1 METLNH
7 LTPEQLELQAK
18 QLLNEQLKQQLQPG
32 DQPIHEALLNPVY
45 HQAFAQ
51 AFVSASLKTPGVQ
64 TISEPLQRYLSQSV
78 LAPQVQQFNAKV
90 AAALAAQAQ
99 TPAQLAQQLLAPDV
113 LAIDED
119 DPKLAASE
127 ASDEA
132 VGDMTE
138 ATAAETDN
146 QSVAEIK
153 QQTAAE
159 SDLSEREPVAE
170 SSSVETQQHKATS
183 QSETAAV
190 AEHPA
195 QTENSSST
203 GQRASQ
209 TDSSAQTQ
217 KNTAQGTTTQAGS
230 TPAAESTSSA
240 SPVTEAP
247 QQAQVTTAPEN
258 RGQTINQ
265 IKSGEME
272 TGSPLANQALAA
284 LGGAMQELENAG
296 TALGKVTGA
305 LGLASAGSPSVKH
318 FDPVMGVDVHLLDCP
333 QPTPIPAPYIAMV
346 FDSGEYMA
354 EAAQACSAVGLG
366 GVAKVAGMLG
376 GSIYINQFHKG
387 MASSEM
393 KNMPHTP
400 WHNPGTFNEGE
411 IFMGSS
417 SVLTE
422 GEPFSYQALPG
433 LDCSMVGIPT
443 PGRGDKPKKTLAMV
457 LPTSMQLPLPQPM
470 PVIVGGA
477 PTISMTAL
485 AMKGVMKGAGAI
497 GKKVAKKAGGAG
509 KKLGAAVKKWQ
520 KKSRVWKAISGKC
533 HKAADKVF
541 DQKLLKKCDNFREGV
556 HNAICTLTGHPID
569 VIAGYVTTEQQTDIS
584 LPGPMPFVWQRCY
597 YSDSSYQGQ
606 LGYGWHHSYDY
617 ALLDNHT
624 DYLLIQLPDGRA
636 CGTLR
641 PKPGKPSLMP
651 DIRMHL
657 CVDKQ
662 GTYYLQDYY
671 GTQYY
676 FAQGSFYDEENS
688 GRRFPLS
695 CIQDSH
701 HNQIRFCYHEHN
713 GHLYAIFDSAGR
725 RLNVSTDKYGRVTGI
740 GLDDGRNSH
749 PLVSYVYQ
757 DLDLVQ
763 VLDAKHQP
771 FSYQYQ
777 NHLLVK
783 ETNRVG
789 TTYHFRWDD
798 VSKGVKARAIATWGR
813 SESYPEPFYV
823 RELHYDDDKRITTVT
838 DGRETSMVYH
848 WHPVLPV
855 VSQEV
860 DPLGHSTRYTFD
872 DYHNLIGTTDAMGYR
887 TASEYDI
894 ANRLISE
901 TDAKGNQ
908 TEYIYPEPGEDALI
922 DGRVIEIHQ
931 GKSTTI
937 FSYNP
942 QGAMICRKSD
952 SEWIELDYHTT
963 GQLQSAVNK
972 TAGIQ
977 LLKYD
982 YDEHGLLRTVYDS
995 DNQPTRYEYNLSG
1008 LVTKVSSACF
1018 GETVLQYDACGNLT
1032 ERQHQSMAAEQFV
1045 YNAEGQVSRYQDAS
1059 GAVTELDYQGLPFIC
1074 CRTHAD
1080 GHELHYEYDSEL
1092 NLTALVNENRERYE
1106 LHYDEKE
1113 RLIQE
1118 KAFDGSTVS
1127 YQYAPN
1133 DFLTRRQEG
1142 ELGWQQHIR
1151 DPLGR
1156 LEKIL
1161 YQDGD
1166 CSQFSYDE
1174 QGRLTEAG
1182 NNHHITQFEY
1192 NDQHQLTAQIQDGQR
1207 IAYETQPTH
1216 HSLTLPN
1223 GQCLTYHISAGH
1235 KLSHIS
1241 IDGNVLSR
1249 YDYDEKGFEIKQSLG
1264 AMTLL
1269 QSYDPYGRLIEQ
1281 RGEHAHQPQ
1290 PLTRRGYAYDKAGR
1304 VAQIQRQFGGLQ
1316 TFDYDNRGRLQQT
1329 TTGEQHQQYR
1339 FDAAGNLFHD
1349 DPAAD
1354 NGRQPVYT
1362 LHFNSG
1368 KTDGAASY
1376 VRHNQLT
1383 RNGERHCQYD
1393 EYGNRIL
1400 ESYGNGTSQT
1410 RYFYNTQNQLT
1421 VLQKTVAS
1429 HTTLVMNFTYDA
1441 LGRRCAKFV
1450 TEYHNNQPVRQ
1461 TRTSFLWDGDV
1472 LLAEQQSETD
1482 LLQGEELPPVSFAQ
1496 PDVVYIHRPNSFE
1509 PLMQLR
1515 PPAAEDLP
1523 EDDILPPPQFSVY
1536 YYLNDHLGTPQEL
1549 LDKRGNIVWQALTSP
1564 YGMLEKLKENK
1575 VSNPIRLPG
1584 QYADEES
1591 GLHYNRFRYYHPQ
1604 DGCYL
1609 NRDPI
1614 GLLGGLNLYDY
1625 PRDPVNWGD
1634 PLGLAK
1640 LFELGTYGS
1649 LNGGSNVG
1657 DGLQAH
1663 EMIRHEFLK
1672 QQGLAGESRLSGNPS
1687 IALDLDH
1694 HTRGIGK
1701 DTRKI
1706 GGVHFHEQQI
1716 RAEKGLGPNDFLPT
1730 IKGELDITSEAM
1742 RRTGIPEDKI
1752 SLLRKDAV
1760 EFYNDR
1766 VEVSKKKLKC

>member
-7 LTPEQLELQAK
+7 LTPEQLESQAK
-18 QLLNEQLKQQLQPG
+18 QFLNEQLKQQLQNKS
-32 DQPIHEALLNPVY
+32 QPVHEALFNPVY

-51 AFVSASLKTPGVQ
+51 AFVSASLKKAGEQIV
-64 TISEPLQRYLSQSV
+64 SEPLQRYLSRSV

-90 AAALAAQAQ
+90 AADLAAEAQ
-99 TPAQLAQQLLAPDV
+99 TPVQLAQQLLAPDV

-119 DPKLAASE
+119 DPKLAAPE
-127 ASDEA
+127 ASGADVAEA
-132 VGDMTE
+132 ASSAVTE
-138 ATAAETDN
+138 DN
-146 QSVAEIK
+146 QTVS
-153 QQTAAE
+153 AAE
-159 SDLSEREPVAE
+159 SQNQTTAESGSPAGE
-170 SSSVETQQHKATS
+170 SSSDTPSAEASSAEIRQKEAASASDTTS
-183 QSETAAV
+183 VSSKTTSV
-190 AEHPA
+190 ADESA
-195 QTENSSST
+195 QTEKT
-203 GQRASQ
+203 
-209 TDSSAQTQ
+209 AQTQ
-217 KNTAQGTTTQAGS
+217 HQAQSQNTTGS
-230 TPAAESTSSA
+230 TATQTSSA
-240 SPVTEAP
+240 TTVEETTAPVSAPESIPLTEAS
-247 QQAQVTTAPEN
+247 AVPEN
-258 RGQTINQ
+258 RGQMINQ
-265 IKSGEME
+265 IKSGEAE

-284 LGGAMQELENAG
+284 LGGAMQGLENAG
-296 TALGKVTGA
+296 SALGKVTGA

-318 FDPVMGVDVHLLDCP
+318 FDPVIGVDVHLLDCP

-346 FDSGEYMA
+346 FDTAEYMA
-354 EAAQACSAVGLG
+354 EAAQVCTAVGMDGLG
-366 GVAKVAGMLG
+366 KVAGMLG
-376 GSIYINQFHKG
+376 GSVYVNQFHKG

-393 KNMPHTP
+393 KNMPHAP

-422 GEPFSYQALPG
+422 GEPFSYKALPG

-457 LPTSMQLPLPQPM
+457 LPTSMQLPLPQPA

-497 GKKVAKKAGGAG
+497 GKKVAKKASGAG
-509 KKLGAAVKKWQ
+509 EKLGSAIKKWQ
-520 KKSRVWKAISGKC
+520 TDSGVWKRISKKC
-533 HKAADKVF
+533 HNAADKVF

-584 LPGPMPFVWQRCY
+584 LPGPLPLVWQRCY

-617 ALLDNHT
+617 ALLDKDDS
-624 DYLLIQLPDGRA
+624 DYLFVQMPDGRA
-636 CGTLR
+636 SGTLR
-641 PKPGKPSLMP
+641 PKPGQPSLMP

-662 GTYYLQDYY
+662 GMHYLQDYD
-671 GTQYY
+671 GTQYH
-676 FAQGSFYDEENS
+676 FGHGSFRHEAFPHEKAYPHEKVT
-688 GRRFPLS
+688 GRRYPLS
-695 CIQDSH
+695 CIRDSH
-701 HNQIRFCYHEHN
+701 DNQIRFCYDEHQ

-725 RLNVSTDKYGRVTGI
+725 RLNVSTDQYGRITGI

-789 TTYHFRWDD
+789 TSYHFRWDD
-798 VSKGVKARAIATWGR
+798 VSKGVKARATATWGR

-823 RELHYDDDKRITTVT
+823 RELHYDDAQRITTVT
-838 DGRETSMVYH
+838 DGRETNIVYH
-848 WHPVLPV
+848 WHPTLPV

-860 DPLGHSTRYTFD
+860 DPLGHSVSYTFD
-872 DYHNLIGTTDAMGYR
+872 DYHNLVCTTDAMGYR
-887 TASEYDI
+887 NESEYDI
-894 ANRLISE
+894 ANRLMAE
-901 TDAKGNQ
+901 TDAKGNK
-908 TEYIYPEPGEDALI
+908 TEYIYPEPGDDALI
-922 DGRVIEIHQ
+922 DGRVNEIRQ
-931 GKSTTI
+931 GEHVTF
-937 FSYNP
+937 FSYNDK
-942 QGAMICRKSD
+942 GDLICRKSD
-952 SEWIELDYHTT
+952 SEWIELAYHPT

-972 TAGIQ
+972 MADVQ
-977 LLKYD
+977 LLHYV
-982 YDEHGLLRTVYDS
+982 YNEHGLLHTEYDS
-995 DNQPTRYEYNLSG
+995 DNQPTHYEYNLNG
-1008 LVTKVSSACF
+1008 LVTKVSSVCF
-1018 GETVLQYDACGNLT
+1018 GETQLEYDACGNLT
-1032 ERQHQSMAAEQFV
+1032 ERRHQSMAAELFT
-1045 YNAEGQVSRYQDAS
+1045 YNAEGQVTGYQDAS
-1059 GAVTELDYQGLPFIC
+1059 GAVTQLDYQGLPFLC
-1074 CRTHAD
+1074 LRTHAD
-1080 GHELHYEYDSEL
+1080 GHELRYEYDSEL

-1106 LHYDEKE
+1106 LDYDEKE

-1118 KAFDGSTVS
+1118 RAFDGSTVS

-1166 CSQFSYDE
+1166 SSQFSYDK
-1174 QGRLTEAG
+1174 QGRLTEAS
-1182 NNHHITQFEY
+1182 NSQHTTQFEY

-1207 IAYETQPTH
+1207 IAYDTQPTH
-1216 HSLTLPN
+1216 HRLTLPN
-1223 GQCLTYHISAGH
+1223 GQNLTYHIGAGH

-1241 IDGNVLSR
+1241 VDEKVLSR
-1249 YDYDEKGFEIKQSLG
+1249 YEYDAKGFEVKQNLG

-1281 RGEHAHQPQ
+1281 RGEVAHQPQ
-1290 PLTRRGYAYDKAGR
+1290 AITRRGYAYDKAGR

-1316 TFDYDNRGRLQQT
+1316 TFTYDNRGRLQKT
-1329 TTGEQHQQYR
+1329 ITGGQHQNYR
-1339 FDAAGNLFHD
+1339 FDAAGNLLHD
-1349 DPAAD
+1349 DLTGAEK
-1354 NGRQPVYT
+1354 GRQPVYT

-1368 KTDGAASY
+1368 KTDGAELSH
-1376 VRHNQLT
+1376 VRHNQLR
-1383 RNGERHCQYD
+1383 RNGERRCKYD

-1410 RYFYNTQNQLT
+1410 HYFYNTQNQLT
-1421 VLQKTVAS
+1421 VLQKTVAT

-1450 TEYHNNQPVRQ
+1450 TEYHKNQPVRQ

-1472 LLAEQQSETD
+1472 LLAEQQTQVN
-1482 LLQGEELPPVSFAQ
+1482 LLQGEELPPVSFKQ

-1515 PPAAEDLP
+1515 PPAAEDIP

-1564 YGMLEKLKENK
+1564 YGTLVKLKENK
-1575 VSNPIRLPG
+1575 ISNPIRLP
-1584 QYADEES
+1584 
-1591 GLHYNRFRYYHPQ
+1591 
-1604 DGCYL
+1604 
-1609 NRDPI
+1609 
-1614 GLLGGLNLYDY
+1614 
-1625 PRDPVNWGD
+1625 
-1634 PLGLAK
+1634 
-1640 LFELGTYGS
+1640 
-1649 LNGGSNVG
+1649 
-1657 DGLQAH
+1657 
-1663 EMIRHEFLK
+1663 
-1672 QQGLAGESRLSGNPS
+1672 
-1687 IALDLDH
+1687 
-1694 HTRGIGK
+1694 
-1701 DTRKI
+1701 
-1706 GGVHFHEQQI
+1706 
-1716 RAEKGLGPNDFLPT
+1716 
-1730 IKGELDITSEAM
+1730 
-1742 RRTGIPEDKI
+1742 
-1752 SLLRKDAV
+1752 
-1760 EFYNDR
+1760 
-1766 VEVSKKKLKC
+1766 